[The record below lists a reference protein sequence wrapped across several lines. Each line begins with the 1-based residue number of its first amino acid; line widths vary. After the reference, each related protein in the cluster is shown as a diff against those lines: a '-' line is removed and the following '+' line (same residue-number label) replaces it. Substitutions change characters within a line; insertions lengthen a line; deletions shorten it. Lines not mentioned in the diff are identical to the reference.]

1 MKKLGKVTMA
11 NKKGTFLV
19 RSTKPHRIGIQ
30 VVNQEIKRLGK
41 VVDVIGP
48 AAAPYI
54 VINTR
59 GAQAQTKKGDIVY
72 LLDKPPQ
79 KPKHPQQN
87 RSGKPRYS
95 KKSYSKK

>member
-1 MKKLGKVTMA
+1 MTTVS
-11 NKKGTFLV
+11 KKGTFLV

-59 GAQAQTKKGDIVY
+59 SAQAQTKKGDIVY

-79 KPKHPQQN
+79 KPRHPQQS

>member
-1 MKKLGKVTMA
+1 MTTA
-11 NKKGTFLV
+11 NKKGTILV

-30 VVNQEIKRLGK
+30 VVNHEIKRLGK

-54 VINTR
+54 VVNTR
-59 GAQAQTKKGDIVY
+59 DAQAQAKKGDVVY

-79 KPKHPQQN
+79 KPRRPQQN
-87 RSGKPRYS
+87 RSGKPRYP
-95 KKSYSKK
+95 KKPYSKR

>member
-1 MKKLGKVTMA
+1 MTTV

-48 AAAPYI
+48 ATAPYI

-59 GAQAQTKKGDIVY
+59 DAQAQTKKGDVVY
-72 LLDKPPQ
+72 LLDKLPQ
-79 KPKHPQQN
+79 KPKRSQQN

>member
-1 MKKLGKVTMA
+1 MTTV

-19 RSTKPHRIGIQ
+19 RSTKPHRLGIQ

-48 AAAPYI
+48 VAAPYI

-59 GAQAQTKKGDIVY
+59 DAQAQTKKGDIVY

-79 KPKHPQQN
+79 KSKRPQQS